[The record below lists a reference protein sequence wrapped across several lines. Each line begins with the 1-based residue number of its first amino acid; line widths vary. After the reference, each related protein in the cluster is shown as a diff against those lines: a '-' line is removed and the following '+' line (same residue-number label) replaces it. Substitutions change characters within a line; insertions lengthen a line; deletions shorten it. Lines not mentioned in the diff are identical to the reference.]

1 MARRAKCSAGVPWT
15 RGAASSPRRKA
26 WAGAATVRARRMS
39 ARLDRRMSV
48 VVGRPAPELSGP
60 RIEGRMSDGPAD
72 RVSRRALLT
81 LGLSRLREVAVPGP
95 PPPPPAPAVAPLLGP
110 ERLAFEQAHLF
121 ALTRAPAEA
130 VAALAPPLTGEDVL
144 VVRGGGLEDDFADHE
159 GLVAVVE
166 PTELEDLPFEDGE
179 LDRCLAPLAP
189 AFSPEPRLALRELVR
204 VLRPGGRLAL
214 ATWTDAGAIGQVLRA
229 VVDWDPEV
237 DTRLAWGEEARLRAE
252 LDDYAG
258 DLVFETRDVVVQDLT
273 PEEAAAAAER
283 ALPPVAAALAA
294 FPGAD
299 ANGLRAHAARLLG
312 ERPDGRFLITL
323 GRRRGP

>member
-1 MARRAKCSAGVPWT
+1 MASWAKCSAGLPET
-15 RGAASSPRRKA
+15 RRAASSPRRKA
-26 WAGAATVRARRMS
+26 WAGAATVRARMR
-39 ARLDRRMSV
+39 ARVARRMSG
-48 VVGRPAPELSGP
+48 VVGGAARALSGP
-60 RIEGRMSDGPAD
+60 RIEGRMSDDPAD

-95 PPPPPAPAVAPLLGP
+95 PPPPAPAVAPLLGP
-110 ERLAFEQAHLF
+110 ERLAFEQADLF

-144 VVRGGGLEDDFADHE
+144 VVRGGGLEGDFADHE

-189 AFSPEPRLALRELVR
+189 AYSPEPRLALRELVR

-214 ATWTDAGAIGQVLRA
+214 ATWTDAGEIGQLLQA

-258 DLVFETRDVVVQDLT
+258 DLVFETRDV
-273 PEEAAAAAER
+273 
-283 ALPPVAAALAA
+283 
-294 FPGAD
+294 
-299 ANGLRAHAARLLG
+299 
-312 ERPDGRFLITL
+312 
-323 GRRRGP
+323 

>member
-1 MARRAKCSAGVPWT
+1 MASWAKCSAGLLWT
-15 RGAASSPRRKA
+15 RRAASSPRRKA
-26 WAGAATVRARRMS
+26 WAGAATVRARMR
-39 ARLDRRMSV
+39 ARVARRMSG
-48 VVGRPAPELSGP
+48 VVGGAARALSGP
-60 RIEGRMSDGPAD
+60 RIEGRMSDDPAD

-81 LGLSRLREVAVPGP
+81 LGLNRLREVAIPDPPAP
-95 PPPPPAPAVAPLLGP
+95 PPPPPVEPLIGP
-110 ERLAFEQAHLF
+110 ERLAFEQADLF
-121 ALTRAPAEA
+121 ALTREPAEA
-130 VAALAPPLTGEDVL
+130 LAALAPPLTGEDVL
-144 VVRGGGLEDDFADHE
+144 AGGGGGLEDDFADHE

-258 DLVFETRDVVVQDLT
+258 DLVFETRDVAVQDLT

-312 ERPDGRFLITL
+312 ERPDGRFLVTL

>member
-1 MARRAKCSAGVPWT
+1 MANRAKCSAGLPWM
-15 RGAASSPRRKA
+15 RRAASSPRRKA
-26 WAGAATVRARRMS
+26 WAGAATVRARRMT

-48 VVGRPAPELSGP
+48 VVGRPAPALSGP

-72 RVSRRALLT
+72 RVSRRALPS
-81 LGLSRLREVAVPGP
+81 LGLSRLREVAVPI
-95 PPPPPAPAVAPLLGP
+95 PPAPRPPPVEPLIGP
-110 ERLAFEQAHLF
+110 ERLAFEQADLF
-121 ALTRAPAEA
+121 ALTREPAEA

-166 PTELEDLPFEDGE
+166 PTELEDLPFEDGG

-214 ATWTDAGAIGQVLRA
+214 ATWTDVGAIGQVLRA

-258 DLVFETRDVVVQDLT
+258 DLVVETRDVAVQDLP

-283 ALPPVAAALAA
+283 SLPPVAAALAA

-312 ERPDGRFLITL
+312 ERPDGRVLVTL
-323 GRRRGP
+323 GRRRG

>member
-1 MARRAKCSAGVPWT
+1 
-15 RGAASSPRRKA
+15 
-26 WAGAATVRARRMS
+26 
-39 ARLDRRMSV
+39 
-48 VVGRPAPELSGP
+48 
-60 RIEGRMSDGPAD
+60 MSDEPRD

-81 LGLSRLREVAVPGP
+81 LGLSRLREVAVPFP
-95 PPPPPAPAVAPLLGP
+95 PPPPPPPVEPLVGP
-110 ERLAFEQAHLF
+110 ERLAFEQADLF
-121 ALTRAPAEA
+121 ALTREPAEA

-189 AFSPEPRLALRELVR
+189 AYAPEPRLALRELVR

-214 ATWTDAGAIGQVLRA
+214 AAWTDAGAVGQLLAA
-229 VVDWDPEV
+229 VTAWDPEV
-237 DTRLAWGEEARLRAE
+237 DTRLAWAEESRLRAE
-252 LDDYAG
+252 LDAYAG
-258 DLVFETRDVVVQDLT
+258 DLVFETRDVVAEFGLA
-273 PEEAAAAAER
+273 ERAAAAAER

-312 ERPDGRFLITL
+312 ERPDGRYLITL
-323 GRRRGP
+323 GRRHS

>member
-1 MARRAKCSAGVPWT
+1 MVDEAKCSAGLPET
-15 RGAASSPRRKA
+15 RRAASSPRRKA
-26 WAGAATVRARRMS
+26 WAGAATVRARMTVR
-39 ARLDRRMSV
+39 AARRMGEV
-48 VVGRPAPELSGP
+48 VDRPARPLSGP
-60 RIEGRMSDGPAD
+60 RLGGRMSDD
-72 RVSRRALLT
+72 RVSRRGLLT
-81 LGLSRLREVAVPGP
+81 LGLNRLREVAIPDPPAP
-95 PPPPPAPAVAPLLGP
+95 PPPPPVEPLIGP
-110 ERLAFEQAHLF
+110 ERLAFEQADLF
-121 ALTRAPAEA
+121 ALTREPADALAE
-130 VAALAPPLTGEDVL
+130 LAPPLSGEDVL

-299 ANGLRAHAARLLG
+299 ANGLRAHAVRLLG
-312 ERPDGRFLITL
+312 ERPDGRILVTL
-323 GRRRGP
+323 GRRRG